1 MRIDS
6 INQVASLYQANGLSP
21 KQGSTNVAGSKDAL
35 SISRSGYD
43 YQIAKQAV
51 AKVSDIRTDRVQA
64 LKDQLDA
71 GTYQVSAEDFA
82 AKLIVQ
88 YNSL

>member
-6 INQVASLYQANGLSP
+6 INQVASLYQANGVSS
-21 KQGSTNVAGSKDAL
+21 KQGSTNVAGSKDAV

-43 YQIAKQAV
+43 YQIAKQTV
-51 AKVSDIRTDRVQA
+51 AKVSDIRTDKVNA
-64 LKDQLDA
+64 IKEQLDA
-71 GTYQVSAEDFA
+71 GTYQVSAGDFA
-82 AKLIVQ
+82 AKLLAQ